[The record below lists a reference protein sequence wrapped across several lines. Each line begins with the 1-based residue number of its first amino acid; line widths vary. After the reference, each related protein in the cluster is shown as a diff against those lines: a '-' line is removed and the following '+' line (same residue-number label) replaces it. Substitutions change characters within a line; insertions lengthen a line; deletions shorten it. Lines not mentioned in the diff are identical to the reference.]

1 MKQLTSAAAAATLL
15 ILMTVP
21 ATLAR
26 ADAYYTVV
34 CDGVSY
40 ESVDARA
47 IEQGGKDEAVAHF
60 GEKHAMDCG
69 LEGPFGG

>member
-1 MKQLTSAAAAATLL
+1 MKRLITAAASTTLL
-15 ILMTVP
+15 MLVTVP
-21 ATLAR
+21 ASLGR

-47 IEQGGKDEAVAHF
+47 IERGGKDDAVAHF
-60 GEKHAMDCG
+60 GEKHGMDCG